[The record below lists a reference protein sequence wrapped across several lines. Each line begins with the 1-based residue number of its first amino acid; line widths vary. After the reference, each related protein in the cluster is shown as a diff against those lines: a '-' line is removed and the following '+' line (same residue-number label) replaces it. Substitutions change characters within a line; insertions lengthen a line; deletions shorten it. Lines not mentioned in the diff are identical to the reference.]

1 MPHCHIHIIP
11 RPSLTAAEKHRSFT
25 MFGRGQ
31 RSELDDEEAADLARR
46 LRAEVAREME
56 RIDGRV
62 KL

>member
-1 MPHCHIHIIP
+1 
-11 RPSLTAAEKHRSFT
+11 